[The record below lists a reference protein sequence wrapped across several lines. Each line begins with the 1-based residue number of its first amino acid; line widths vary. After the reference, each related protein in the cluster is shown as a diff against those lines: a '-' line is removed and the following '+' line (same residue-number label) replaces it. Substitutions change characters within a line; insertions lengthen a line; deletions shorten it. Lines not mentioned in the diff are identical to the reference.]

1 MIVIIFNLLAITSII
16 TLFRDEVGELHRQ
29 KKNVDEINE
38 NVSKKHVKLDKNKK
52 RADSRL
58 TEQPNKNANESQKIM
73 TESIE
78 ELDSPFE
85 AGSLL

>member
-1 MIVIIFNLLAITSII
+1 MKQVSENVRSTDEHTSVYKDDGKQNLL
-16 TLFRDEVGELHRQ
+16 E
-29 KKNVDEINE
+29 
-38 NVSKKHVKLDKNKK
+38 LDKNKK

-58 TEQPNKNANESQKIM
+58 TEQPNKNANESQKIV